1 MKQRLKTTLLATLVG
16 AGVLGMASGAHAWA
30 GCTMDGPRAMQR
42 QMNPEQMRQRALLN
56 AEYRLARLE
65 LALQITDQQRTAWS
79 SYRTAML
86 QRAKLRFEQREARQ
100 NASIPRTAIE
110 RLQHKEEKLKQD
122 AEHLAQTRAAVEA
135 LLGHLSDAQKAVLNA
150 EFMTPQRAR
159 WTCDAA
165 GSPRGKGMNPGVP
178 LAVGSVP
185 NVAMAGN
192 PGIPPAVSRV
202 PAVGN
207 VDPGLPP
214 AIIMR

>member
-122 AEHLAQTRAAVEA
+122 AEHLAQTRTAVKA
-135 LLGHLSDAQKAVLNA
+135 LLGQLNDAQKAVFNA
-150 EFMTPQRAR
+150 EFMRPQRAR
-159 WTCDAA
+159 WTCDA
-165 GSPRGKGMNPGVP
+165 SPRGKGRNPGVP

-185 NVAMAGN
+185 NVAVAVN
-192 PGIPPAVSRV
+192 PGIPPAVGRV
-202 PAVGN
+202 PAVGK

>member
-1 MKQRLKTTLLATLVG
+1 MKQRLKTTLLATL
-16 AGVLGMASGAHAWA
+16 AGVGMLGMVSGAHAWS
-30 GCTMDGPRAMQR
+30 GCAMDGPRAMQR

-79 SYRTAML
+79 TYRTAML

-100 NASIPRTAIE
+100 NASIARTAIE
-110 RLQHKEEKLKQD
+110 RLQRKEEKLKQD
-122 AEHLAQTRAAVEA
+122 VEHLAQTRTAVEA
-135 LLGHLSDAQKAVLNA
+135 LLGHLSDAQKAVFNA

-165 GSPRGKGMNPGVP
+165 GPRGKGMNPGVP

-185 NVAMAGN
+185 NVAMMVN
-192 PGIPPAVSRV
+192 PGIPPAVGRV
-202 PAVGN
+202 PAVGK